1 VKQRLEILS
10 IGVSHHTAP
19 IAVRERVAVAPDRLE
34 DALRDLCSRPGI
46 EEAMI
51 VSTCNRLEIYAAVS
65 GEEGAAAARAFLRE
79 REPTID
85 RHLYENRGLA
95 AVRHLFRVCS
105 SLDSMVIGE
114 PQILGQVKEAFRRAE
129 QARTVGRILSR
140 SVQRAFTVAK
150 RVRTNTQIGAAAV
163 SVGFAGVELARKV
176 LGTLEGRS
184 AMLVGAGE
192 IGTLAARH
200 LAGAGC
206 RDLHV
211 VNRSRE
217 RAEALAAE
225 LGATAHPWDAL
236 FDLLVRCDV
245 VVCSTSAQE
254 PILTR
259 ERVQE
264 AMRKRRHRPLLIVD
278 LAVPRDVDPR
288 ANEVADVYLYDVDD
302 LDRVMEENR
311 ESRRREAALAE
322 GIVERE
328 AQAFYAALHNEA
340 EPLLRAIRLQ
350 AEEIVRNEI
359 ARTLGRKEFDE
370 SQRAGLEALGRAIV
384 NKLLHLPTTRIRE
397 AGLEDDGAL
406 LAAAASL
413 FGLAPR
419 EDGAR
424 LDPDAGA
431 TATERTEAAARVA
444 PASREVLA
452 GRVERERPHE
462 EDDAEGEPAPLPARL
477 AYSGS
482 GNS

>member
-1 VKQRLEILS
+1 MKDRLEILS

-19 IAVRERVAVAPDRLE
+19 IAVRERVAVASERLE
-34 DALRDLCSRPGI
+34 EALHELCARPGI
-46 EEAMI
+46 AEAMI
-51 VSTCNRLEIYAAVS
+51 VSTCNRLEIYAAVR
-65 GEEGAAAARAFLRE
+65 GEEGPASARAFLRE
-79 REPTID
+79 REPGID
-85 RHLYENRGLA
+85 RHLYENRGLS
-95 AVRHLFRVCS
+95 AVRHLFRVCA
-105 SLDSMVIGE
+105 SLDSMVVGE

-140 SVQRAFTVAK
+140 SVQRAFAVAK
-150 RVRTNTQIGAAAV
+150 RVRTDTQIGAAAV

-176 LGTLEGRS
+176 LGSLQGRS

-206 RDLHV
+206 ADLHV

-245 VVCSTSAQE
+245 VVCSTSAQD

-259 ERVQE
+259 DRVQE

-288 ANEVADVYLYDVDD
+288 ANEVPDVYLYDVDD

-311 ESRRREAALAE
+311 ESRKREAALAE

-340 EPLLRAIRLQ
+340 EPLLRAIRRQ
-350 AEEIVRNEI
+350 AEEIVRQEI
-359 ARTLGRKEFDE
+359 ARTLGREEFDE
-370 SQRAGLEALGRAIV
+370 KQRAGLEAMARAIA
-384 NKLLHLPTTRIRE
+384 NKILHLPTTRIRE

-406 LAAAASL
+406 LAAAATL
-413 FGLAPR
+413 FGLGPAAAEASRSAPAAGVSAERPAAVR
-419 EDGAR
+419 EGA
-424 LDPDAGA
+424 A
-431 TATERTEAAARVA
+431 TARPEGIAARVDRA
-444 PASREVLA
+444 
-452 GRVERERPHE
+452 RPDRQE
-462 EDDAEGEPAPLPARL
+462 EEGAAALRPRL
-477 AYSGS
+477 VYSGS

>member
-1 VKQRLEILS
+1 
-10 IGVSHHTAP
+10 
-19 IAVRERVAVAPDRLE
+19 
-34 DALRDLCSRPGI
+34 
-46 EEAMI
+46 
-51 VSTCNRLEIYAAVS
+51 
-65 GEEGAAAARAFLRE
+65 
-79 REPTID
+79 
-85 RHLYENRGLA
+85 
-95 AVRHLFRVCS
+95 
-105 SLDSMVIGE
+105 

-140 SVQRAFTVAK
+140 SVQRAFAVAK
-150 RVRTNTQIGAAAV
+150 RVRTDTQIGAAAV

-176 LGTLEGRS
+176 LGSLQGRS

-206 RDLHV
+206 ADLHV

-245 VVCSTSAQE
+245 VVCSTSAQD

-259 ERVQE
+259 DRVQE
-264 AMRKRRHRPLLIVD
+264 AMRKRRHRPLLIVA
-278 LAVPRDVDPR
+278 LAVPR
-288 ANEVADVYLYDVDD
+288 DVDD

-311 ESRRREAALAE
+311 ESRKREAALAE

-340 EPLLRAIRLQ
+340 EPLLRAIRRQ
-350 AEEIVRNEI
+350 AEEIVRQEI
-359 ARTLGRKEFDE
+359 ARTLGREEFDE
-370 SQRAGLEALGRAIV
+370 KQRAGLEAMARAIA
-384 NKLLHLPTTRIRE
+384 NKILHLPTTRIRE

-406 LAAAASL
+406 LAAAATL
-413 FGLAPR
+413 FGLGPAAAEASRSAPAAGVSAERPAAVR
-419 EDGAR
+419 EGA
-424 LDPDAGA
+424 A
-431 TATERTEAAARVA
+431 TARPEGVAARVDRA
-444 PASREVLA
+444 
-452 GRVERERPHE
+452 RPDRQE
-462 EDDAEGEPAPLPARL
+462 EEGAAALRPRL
-477 AYSGS
+477 VYSGS